1 MSIILHKFRDH
12 RVSLKT
18 EILFIGTF
26 NPDTP
31 DGPDFFYGRTR
42 NFLWHLLPQCWQL
55 DSLKEAPLEE
65 KQALMATYKI
75 DFADLIHSIDVP
87 EGEEDNVDDTF
98 IDTHVHEWKNV
109 IDLLKTLP
117 RLKAVYF
124 TRKTFNGISNM
135 RVQINLI
142 AGYCRQHNIRFC
154 KLETPARFH
163 SPEKQQQ
170 WIDTIVLQN
179 TCLKP

>member
-1 MSIILHKFRDH
+1 MPIILHKFKDYQ
-12 RVSLKT
+12 VSPKT
-18 EILFIGTF
+18 EILILGSFTH
-26 NPDTP
+26 DHP

-42 NFLWHLLPQCWQL
+42 NFLWHLLPQCWGL
-55 DSLKEAPLEE
+55 DSLKEAPLAE
-65 KQALMATYKI
+65 KQEFLTSYKI
-75 DFADLIHSIDVP
+75 DFADLIHSIEVP
-87 EGEEDNVDDTF
+87 EGEEENVDDTF
-98 IDTHVHEWKNV
+98 IDSHVREWKNI
-109 IDLLKTLP
+109 IDLIKTLP

-135 RVQINLI
+135 RVQVNLI
-142 AGYCRQHNIRFC
+142 ANYCKQHKIRFC
-154 KLETPARFH
+154 KLETPSRFH

>member
-1 MSIILHKFRDH
+1 MSIIRHKFRDH

-18 EILFIGTF
+18 EVLLLGTF
-26 NPDTP
+26 TP
-31 DGPDFFYGRTR
+31 DMPDAPDFFYGRTR
-42 NFLWHLLPQCWQL
+42 NFLWHLLPQCWDL
-55 DSLKEAPLEE
+55 DPLKDAPLED
-65 KQALMATYKI
+65 KQSFIANYKI
-75 DFADLIHSIDVP
+75 DFADLIQAIDVP
-87 EGEEDNVDDTF
+87 DGEEENVDDTF
-98 IDTHVHEWKNV
+98 IDTHVHEWKNIV
-109 IDLLKTLP
+109 GLLKILP
-117 RLKAVYF
+117 NLKAVYF

-135 RVQINLI
+135 RVHIKPV
-142 AGYCRQHNIRFC
+142 ADYCLEQNIRFC